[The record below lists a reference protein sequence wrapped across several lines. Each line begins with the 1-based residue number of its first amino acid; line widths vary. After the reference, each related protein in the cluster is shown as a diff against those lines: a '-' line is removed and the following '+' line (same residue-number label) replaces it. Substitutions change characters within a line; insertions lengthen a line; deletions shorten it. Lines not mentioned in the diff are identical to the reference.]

1 MGQYKKNEMEE
12 VKASIEFLSNEIQTV
27 KRGINVILNIFNQM
41 NGSSP
46 VTNSIQT
53 LQNPEFLKEV
63 EKATM
68 EMLKKV
74 VPQMGDAGIGVAT
87 LQASPQPSTYSF
99 HDCVF
104 NAPVVCGS
112 GDEHN
117 WESEETIENDD
128 DTDYDEDDECEC
140 TGDNDHDDAS
150 EKAEAIRAIHALV
163 DDLHYGKV
171 AHFEEM
177 MKILHII
184 VLNPDRYYEVRTSD
198 ERYAAVQSQEKIY
211 IRRIFHRLPPLEHW
225 TASDCMDQQNLARL
239 AIDLYACICRDFVRI
254 GTKYSREATYSREA
268 IAEIALHLL
277 SKIIQVIRCKD
288 IISPPGGDDD

>member
-12 VKASIEFLSNEIQTV
+12 VKASIESLQDDIQMV
-27 KRGINVILNIFNQM
+27 KSGITEILNIFIQM
-41 NGSSP
+41 SRSSP

-68 EMLKKV
+68 EMLQKV

-87 LQASPQPSTYSF
+87 LQAAPQPSTYSF

-104 NAPVVCGS
+104 HAPVVCGS
-112 GDEHN
+112 GDEHY
-117 WESEETIENDD
+117 WETEEMAEGDD
-128 DTDYDEDDECEC
+128 SASCDEDDNCEC
-140 TGDNDHDDAS
+140 MNSSVHNDVS
-150 EKAEAIRAIHALV
+150 EKAEAVRAIHALV

-171 AHFEEM
+171 THFEELM
-177 MKILHII
+177 NILHII
-184 VLNPDRYYEVRTSD
+184 VLNPDRYYKVQTSD
-198 ERYAAVQSQEKIY
+198 EWYAATQTQDKTY
-211 IRRIFHRLPPLEHW
+211 LRRTFHRIPPLEHW
-225 TASDCMDQQNLARL
+225 TVSDCMDQQNLARL
-239 AIDLYACICRDFVRI
+239 AIDLYTCVSRDFVKLGNRC
-254 GTKYSREATYSREA
+254 SNEA
-268 IAEIALHLL
+268 IAEVSLHLL

>member
-12 VKASIEFLSNEIQTV
+12 VKASIESLRDEIQTV
-27 KRGINVILNIFNQM
+27 RKGINAILNIFNQM

-46 VTNSIQT
+46 VANSIQT

-68 EMLKKV
+68 EMLQKV

-104 NAPVVCGS
+104 HAPVVCGS
-112 GDEHN
+112 GYEHE
-117 WESEETIENDD
+117 WKTEETTENDD
-128 DTDYDEDDECEC
+128 DCENDEECDYSNDRLDTIAKDESIRIIDVLANDICHSKVTHFDELLE
-140 TGDNDHDDAS
+140 
-150 EKAEAIRAIHALV
+150 
-163 DDLHYGKV
+163 
-171 AHFEEM
+171 
-177 MKILHII
+177 ILHLI
-184 VLNPDRYYEVRTSD
+184 VLNPARYYTLDSNG
-198 ERYAAVQSQEKIY
+198 ERYAANQADTKAYLS
-211 IRRIFHRLPPLEHW
+211 RIFDRIPPLKRW
-225 TASDCMDQQNLARL
+225 AVSDCMDGQKLGQLMIELYTRL
-239 AIDLYACICRDFVRI
+239 SRDFVAP
-254 GTKYSREATYSREA
+254 GNCKCTSKALT
-268 IAEIALHLL
+268 EIALHLL